1 MATSQVVL
9 HLKNS
14 VKFSYAN
21 YSDKKS
27 EFLLPMKKTISF
39 SRSLS
44 NFVLSEHKK
53 GYWVCKKSRTS
64 CNSEGTFF
72 SDERRSSGLPDTAS
86 SSVKIME
93 GIATTS
99 ISAIAPFKGL
109 GIIDFM
115 KGKNFLIT
123 GATGFVGKVLIE
135 KILRMQ
141 PDVGNLFLII
151 RAEDSASALKR
162 LKNEVVDTELF
173 KGLREKY
180 GNEFHK
186 FISTKLVPVAG
197 DMTQHNLGIEE
208 EMGALLMK
216 EVDIIVSSAANTTF
230 DERYDVALETNTRGV
245 CRLFEFG
252 KRCKKLQLFTHL
264 STAYVYG
271 QRQGRALEKPF
282 RMGYTV
288 AKEKVESAPPLN
300 IEAEFHLAS
309 KARET
314 FEIEFSNFAT
324 CKLNKGLDSQKK
336 IAQRMRD
343 LGMERARAYGWQDTY
358 SFTKAMA
365 EMLMASGGDDLPVVI
380 VRPSVI
386 ESTYSQ
392 PFPGWIEGHRM
403 LDPILTHFGKGQL
416 SCLSADPDTLVDV
429 VPVDMVVNATL
440 AAIAKHAGIS
450 GLQIYHAAS
459 SIANPIRFKDIMKI
473 TFEHFRCNPYFDKKG
488 KTVRLLKEMTCFPTM
503 EDLCDQALDAAENMP
518 QKQKNISLKSLVQA
532 KYMSRVYEPYLFY
545 KGRFDISNLEKLFQE
560 LSEEE
565 KENFG
570 FDVTK
575 IEWRN
580 YLGNIHMQGLR
591 QHVMKG
597 RGAGKRLVN
606 ICFQ

>member
-1 MATSQVVL
+1 MATSQAAL

-14 VKFSYAN
+14 LDFSSVN
-21 YSDKKS
+21 YLDKKS
-27 EFLLPMKKTISF
+27 ELLLPIKRTSPF
-39 SRSLS
+39 SRPFS
-44 NFVLSEHKK
+44 NYVPSGPKK
-53 GYWVCKKSRTS
+53 AYRGCKKSRTS
-64 CNSEGTFF
+64 CTSEGTLF
-72 SDERRSSGLPDTAS
+72 SVERRSSGVVEAAS
-86 SSVKIME
+86 SSAIME
-93 GIATTS
+93 SIAT
-99 ISAIAPFKGL
+99 IPVKGL
-109 GIIDFM
+109 GIVDFM
-115 KGKNFLIT
+115 KDKNFLIT
-123 GATGFVGKVLIE
+123 GVTGFVAKVLIE

-141 PDVGNLFLII
+141 PEVGKLFLII

-162 LKNEVVDTELF
+162 LKNEVVHTELF
-173 KGLREKY
+173 KGLREKH

-197 DMTQHNLGIEE
+197 DMTQTNLGIEE
-208 EMGALLMK
+208 EMTDLLIK

-230 DERYDVALETNTRGV
+230 DERYDVALKTNTRGV

-252 KRCKKLQLFTHL
+252 KRCKKVQLFTHL

-282 RMGYTV
+282 RMGYSV

-309 KARET
+309 KARES

-336 IAQRMRD
+336 IAQRMKD
-343 LGMERARAYGWQDTY
+343 LGMERARAHGWQDTY
-358 SFTKAMA
+358 VFTKAMA

-429 VPVDMVVNATL
+429 IPVDMVVNATL
-440 AAIAKHAGIS
+440 AAIAKHAGIPD
-450 GLQIYHAAS
+450 LQIYHAAS
-459 SIANPIRFKDIMKI
+459 SIANPIRFQDIMKI

-488 KTVRLLKEMTCFPTM
+488 KPVRLLKEMTCFPTM

-570 FDVTK
+570 FDVKK

-606 ICFQ
+606 ICCQ

>member
-1 MATSQVVL
+1 MATSQAAL

-14 VKFSYAN
+14 LDFSSVN
-21 YSDKKS
+21 YLDKKS
-27 EFLLPMKKTISF
+27 ELLLPIKRTSPF
-39 SRSLS
+39 PRPFS
-44 NFVLSEHKK
+44 NFVPSGPKK
-53 GYWVCKKSRTS
+53 AYRGCKKSRTS
-64 CNSEGTFF
+64 CTSEGTLF
-72 SDERRSSGLPDTAS
+72 SVERRSSGVVEAAS
-86 SSVKIME
+86 SSAIME
-93 GIATTS
+93 SIAT
-99 ISAIAPFKGL
+99 IPVKGL
-109 GIIDFM
+109 GIVDFM
-115 KGKNFLIT
+115 KDKNFLIT
-123 GATGFVGKVLIE
+123 GVTGFVAKVLIE

-141 PDVGNLFLII
+141 PEVGKLFLII

-162 LKNEVVDTELF
+162 LKNEVVHTELF

-197 DMTQHNLGIEE
+197 DMTQNNLGIEE
-208 EMGALLMK
+208 EMADLLIK

-230 DERYDVALETNTRGV
+230 DERYDVALKTNTRGV

-252 KRCKKLQLFTHL
+252 KRCKKVQLFTHL

-282 RMGYTV
+282 RMGYSV

-309 KARET
+309 KARES

-336 IAQRMRD
+336 IAQRMKD
-343 LGMERARAYGWQDTY
+343 LGMERARAHGWQDTY
-358 SFTKAMA
+358 VFTKAMA

-429 VPVDMVVNATL
+429 IPVDMVVNATL
-440 AAIAKHAGIS
+440 AAIAKHAGIPD
-450 GLQIYHAAS
+450 LQIYHAAS
-459 SIANPIRFKDIMKI
+459 SIANPIRFQDIMKI

-488 KTVRLLKEMTCFPTM
+488 KPVRLLKEMTCFPTM

-570 FDVTK
+570 FDVKK

-606 ICFQ
+606 ICCQ

>member
-1 MATSQVVL
+1 
-9 HLKNS
+9 
-14 VKFSYAN
+14 
-21 YSDKKS
+21 
-27 EFLLPMKKTISF
+27 
-39 SRSLS
+39 
-44 NFVLSEHKK
+44 
-53 GYWVCKKSRTS
+53 
-64 CNSEGTFF
+64 
-72 SDERRSSGLPDTAS
+72 
-86 SSVKIME
+86 
-93 GIATTS
+93 
-99 ISAIAPFKGL
+99 
-109 GIIDFM
+109 
-115 KGKNFLIT
+115 
-123 GATGFVGKVLIE
+123 
-135 KILRMQ
+135 
-141 PDVGNLFLII
+141 
-151 RAEDSASALKR
+151 
-162 LKNEVVDTELF
+162 
-173 KGLREKY
+173 
-180 GNEFHK
+180 
-186 FISTKLVPVAG
+186 
-197 DMTQHNLGIEE
+197 MTQNNLGIEE
-208 EMGALLMK
+208 EMADLLIK
-216 EVDIIVSSAANTTF
+216 DVDIIVSSAANTTF
-230 DERYDVALETNTRGV
+230 DERYDVALKTNTRGV

-252 KRCKKLQLFTHL
+252 KRCKKVQLFTHL

-282 RMGYTV
+282 RMGYSV

-309 KARET
+309 KARES

-336 IAQRMRD
+336 IAQRMKD
-343 LGMERARAYGWQDTY
+343 LGMERARAHGWQDTY
-358 SFTKAMA
+358 VFTKAMA

-403 LDPILTHFGKGQL
+403 LDPILTHFGKGHL

-429 VPVDMVVNATL
+429 IPVDMVVNATL
-440 AAIAKHAGIS
+440 AAIAKHAGIPD
-450 GLQIYHAAS
+450 LQIYHAAS
-459 SIANPIRFKDIMKI
+459 SIANPIRFQDIMKI

-488 KTVRLLKEMTCFPTM
+488 KPVRLLKEMTCFPTM

-570 FDVTK
+570 FDVKK

-606 ICFQ
+606 ICCQ